1 MFKTLE
7 TFGNCQRPVF
17 TWYISTYA
25 YKITTLERVS
35 ATLTRNMFELWL
47 LVERVRLNR
56 CSDQTVTDLLARLG
70 LVLRWRTLKTNG
82 KRTGIILKM
91 KYFEA

>member
-1 MFKTLE
+1 M
-7 TFGNCQRPVF
+7 
-17 TWYISTYA
+17 
-25 YKITTLERVS
+25 
-35 ATLTRNMFELWL
+35 TLTRKMFELWL

-70 LVLRWRTLKTNG
+70 LVLRWRTLKING